1 MDCIVDGVTKSWKQL
16 SDFHLHPMKVFVQYS
31 KEPDYVTEI
40 LCTVTQQKTTIKC
53 QLSLGFDFG
62 EQQQC

>member
-1 MDCIVDGVTKSWKQL
+1 MDCIVDGVTKSRTQL
-16 SDFHLHPMKVFVQYS
+16 SNSHLHPMKVFVQYS

-40 LCTVTQQKTTIKC
+40 LCTVTQLKATMKC
-53 QLSLGFDFG
+53 RFSLGFDFG